1 MLIFVNLVCFKSIY
15 CSIKLQIILFQEY
28 KKKKRERLLKK
39 IKDKLKYNI
48 ENSSVTNKA
57 TGTKLTDLLE
67 AISGN
72 LKLGLVATTFC
83 CVQYYGYY

>member
-1 MLIFVNLVCFKSIY
+1 MNLLEFF
-15 CSIKLQIILFQEY
+15 FQEY
-28 KKKKRERLLKK
+28 KKQKRERLLKK

-48 ENSSVTNKA
+48 ENSAVTNKS

-72 LKLGLVATTFC
+72 LKLGLASLCFLQIC
-83 CVQYYGYY
+83 YI

>member
-1 MLIFVNLVCFKSIY
+1 MFNLTLIISNINACKLCF
-15 CSIKLQIILFQEY
+15 FQEY

-48 ENSSVTNKA
+48 ENSAVTNKS

-67 AISGN
+67 AISGIISSFF
-72 LKLGLVATTFC
+72 L
-83 CVQYYGYY
+83 